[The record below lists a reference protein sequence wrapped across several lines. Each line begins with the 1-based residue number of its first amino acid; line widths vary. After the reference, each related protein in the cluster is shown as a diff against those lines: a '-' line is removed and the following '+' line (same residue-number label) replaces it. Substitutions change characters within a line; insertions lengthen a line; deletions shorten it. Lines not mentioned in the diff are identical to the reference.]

1 MNLFNPKV
9 RTMKALPAF
18 AVLLVCSTLT
28 AQSPRF
34 VRTSGTRFVG
44 PTGKTLVLHGIN
56 VANKNPKEGYMGDF
70 GASDLDLIH
79 AWGMNCIR
87 LTIFWDGLEPEPGK
101 INKAYLNRIAKVVK
115 LARSRGI
122 YVLLDMHQ
130 DLYSGKFKS
139 GDGAPAWA
147 TLDEGK
153 PNTRGRIWSEAYAK
167 SEAVQT
173 AFDNFWANKPG
184 PDGVGL
190 QDHYAKVWQAV
201 ARRFAKDPAVVGYD
215 LMNEPSP
222 GTDYARALKAGM
234 LAVMRAEAK
243 RHGGKAQGPEQ
254 FGKLMATPEGQN
266 QTRLW
271 LNDPQIFTAME
282 DGAASVTQNF
292 ERTQLAAFYTKV
304 ARSIR
309 QVDHNHIIFI
319 EPEIMAGIGVPS
331 ALPPLM
337 DAQGKRDPEQA
348 YAPHAYDITT
358 DNGPPDQATKVRLKI
373 VLSHHEKESRRLNDP
388 LLIGEWG
395 AFYLN
400 PAAAGTARFMI
411 HEFDLIRC
419 GDTYWSYSRKLAGS
433 SLLPALARPA
443 DVAHSSH

>member
-1 MNLFNPKV
+1 MSPFKPKV
-9 RTMKALPAF
+9 QAIKILSAF
-18 AVLLVCSTLT
+18 AVLLICSTVT
-28 AQSPRF
+28 AQPPRF
-34 VRTSGTRFVG
+34 VRASGTRFLG
-44 PTGKTLVLHGIN
+44 ASGKTLVLHGIN

-70 GASDLDLIH
+70 GASDLDSIH

-87 LTIFWDGLEPEPGK
+87 LTIFWDGLEPQPGK

-115 LARSRGI
+115 LAGNRGI

-153 PNTRGRIWSEAYAK
+153 PNTTGKVWSEAYAK
-167 SEAVQT
+167 SAAVQT

-201 ARRFAKDPAVVGYD
+201 ARRFADDPAVIGYD

-222 GTDYARALKAGM
+222 GTAYATARKAGM

-243 RHGGKAQGPEQ
+243 RRGGKALGPEQ
-254 FGKLMATPEGQN
+254 SRKLMATPEGQK
-266 QTRLW
+266 QMMVW
-271 LNDPQIFTAME
+271 LNDPQVFRAMG
-282 DGAASVTQNF
+282 DGMATVTQNF
-292 ERTQLAAFYTKV
+292 ERTQLAAFYTTV
-304 ARSIR
+304 ARAIR
-309 QVDHNHIIFI
+309 QVDYHHIIFV

-331 ALPPLM
+331 ALPALTG
-337 DAQGKRDPEQA
+337 AQGKRDPEQA

-373 VLSHHEKESRRLNDP
+373 VLSRHEKESRRLNDP
-388 LLIGEWG
+388 MLIGEWG

-400 PAAAGTARFMI
+400 PVAAGTARFMI
-411 HEFDLIRC
+411 HEFDLLRC
-419 GDTYWSYSRKLAGS
+419 GDTYWSYSRRLAGS
-433 SLLPALARPA
+433 PLLPALARPA
-443 DVAHSSH
+443 DGVHSSR